1 MTSIYTPKLIVV
13 NTNGNPMELM
23 MSEYNNNLIYQTGN
37 DNPKATKKIMSLK

>member
-23 MSEYNNNLIYQTGN
+23 MSEYNNSVIYQTGN
-37 DNPKATKKIMSLK
+37 DNPKAAKKIMNTK